1 MRIGDLQK
9 LSTSDFPGKQAAVI
23 HTQGCNLRCPFCHN
37 PELVEPARFG
47 AVISEDKVV
56 EFLRTKM
63 GKLDGVVITGGEPT
77 VHDDLPEFLAR
88 IRRLGYAI
96 KLETNGTRPEMVRR
110 LVAEG
115 LVDFIA
121 MDVKAPLLNYA
132 QLAGKKI
139 DTEAIKTC
147 IWVIKNSG
155 LAHEFRTTVVPG
167 MHTTREL
174 KEIAELVHGCDCYVV
189 QDFISDSP
197 LRADLKGRPAFPGK
211 PLQDIKAFMARRVKR
226 YEHRASTDAKRMPVG
241 RRNTG
246 TNPLLE
252 PMEVAS

>member
-47 AVISEDKVV
+47 PAIPEEKVI
-56 EFLRTKM
+56 EFLRSRV
-63 GKLDGVVITGGEPT
+63 GKLDAVVITGGEPT
-77 VHDDLPEFLAR
+77 VHDDLPDFLAKV
-88 IRRLGYAI
+88 RRLGYAI

-110 LVAEG
+110 LAAEG
-115 LVDFIA
+115 LVDYIA
-121 MDVKAPLLNYA
+121 MDVKAPLPNYA

-155 LAHEFRTTVVPG
+155 LAHEFRTTVIPG

-189 QDFISDSP
+189 QDFISDTP
-197 LRADLKGRPAFPGK
+197 LRPDLKGRPAFPGK
-211 PLQDIKAFMARRVKR
+211 PLNDIKAYMARRVKR
-226 YEHRASTDAKRMPVG
+226 YEHRASTEAKHMPVG
-241 RRNTG
+241 RRSGANAS
-246 TNPLLE
+246 LLE